1 MSATILS
8 LAGVKA
14 GYGKRTI
21 LRNVDLS
28 IERGEWCTLLGPNGV
43 GKTTLLQAVAGRIA
57 CEAGKISIAGY
68 GLADNRVAALRA
80 LGFAAAP
87 ERLPNLLTGRQ
98 CLETYAA
105 AKECNEVDVGV
116 LELAEE
122 LRFARYLDQFVD
134 TYSLGTR
141 QKLCVLLAL
150 VGAPT
155 LLVLDEAFN
164 GLDPASAL
172 VLKHYLRARV
182 SAGELSVLLATHALD
197 IVEHFSDTAAL
208 LWNGHIARA
217 WDREALR
224 ELRGRSADAL
234 ESELA
239 RVVTAESSD
248 VA

>member
-1 MSATILS
+1 MSEAVLS
-8 LAGVKA
+8 IERVKA

-21 LRNVDLS
+21 LRDINLS
-28 IERGEWCTLLGPNGV
+28 IAQGEWCTLLGPNGV
-43 GKTTLLQAVAGRIA
+43 GKTTLLQAVVGRVA
-57 CEAGKISIAGY
+57 CESGKISIAGHA
-68 GLADNRVAALRA
+68 LAQNRVDALRA

-87 ERLPNLLTGRQ
+87 DRLPNLLTGRQ

-105 AKECNEVDVGV
+105 AKECGEVDASV
-116 LELAEE
+116 LELAQE

-141 QKLCVLLAL
+141 QKLCILLAL
-150 VGAPT
+150 VGAPK

-172 VLKHYLRARV
+172 TLKHYLRARV
-182 SAGELSVLLATHALD
+182 SAGEMSVLLATHALD

-208 LWNGHIARA
+208 LWNGHIVRA

-239 RVVTAESSD
+239 RVVAAD
-248 VA
+248 A